1 MWLIFWYGFRY
12 ISESILVSII
22 GIESMNHKKLH
33 LFIAIRILKSMEIE
47 FVQDFTL
54 LVVINYINSRK

>member
-22 GIESMNHKKLH
+22 GIESMNHMKLH
-33 LFIAIRILKSMEIE
+33 LLIYRHKNTEI
-47 FVQDFTL
+47 
-54 LVVINYINSRK
+54 NGN